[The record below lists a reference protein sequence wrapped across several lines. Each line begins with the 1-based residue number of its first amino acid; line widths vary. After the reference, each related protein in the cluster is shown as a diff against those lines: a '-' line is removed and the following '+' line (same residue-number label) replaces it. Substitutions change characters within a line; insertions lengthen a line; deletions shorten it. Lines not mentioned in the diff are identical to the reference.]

1 MFFVH
6 DGGQTSISIHALREE
21 GDATAYVQRYIAEKF
36 LSTPSARRA
45 TRKSPSTLTA
55 SMAFLS
61 TPSARRATTIRLSIL
76 HYVEISIHALREE
89 GDRSGRGNPLRYSHF
104 YPRPPRGGRQL
115 VKLTTGQSKSISIHA
130 LREEGDLAALTAEL
144 EENHFYPRPPRGGR
158 PKKLSA
164 GQGPENFYPRPP
176 RGGRRGGLQP
186 GRDRQGISIHALREE
201 GDLISLSIVMAAEIF
216 LSTPSARRATTLA
229 FNFTDSC
236 EISIHALREEG
247 DQPESDQPERNPY
260 FYPRPPRGGRHE
272 KGKGSPYARR
282 ISIHALREEGDGK
295 IYALIPHTAK
305 FLSTP
310 SARRATTVC

>member
-1 MFFVH
+1 M
-6 DGGQTSISIHALREE
+6 
-21 GDATAYVQRYIAEKF
+21 
-36 LSTPSARRA
+36 
-45 TRKSPSTLTA
+45 
-55 SMAFLS
+55 
-61 TPSARRATTIRLSIL
+61 
-76 HYVEISIHALREE
+76 
-89 GDRSGRGNPLRYSHF
+89 
-104 YPRPPRGGRQL
+104 
-115 VKLTTGQSKSISIHA
+115 KLTTGQSKSISIHA

-310 SARRATTVC
+310 SARRATAILVLGISSDTLFLSTPSARRATSWLRKWAVRFRNFYPRPPRGGRPKQAVPLCLRLTISIHALREEGDIISIDNNIDSADISIHALREEGDRSRSVMFRPL